1 VTVRALKPPPDWLVS
16 GQPAVRPRGP
26 SVPRG
31 SRRRTAFL
39 EKTLSDGADVARRAM
54 YAESAE
60 PHGDVRGILF
70 RVDPRIKLVSL
81 FLLLVGVAL
90 VHSPLTLAAVYLGL
104 VVLAWI
110 GGLPVGSFV
119 KRVWLFVPLFT
130 AVTVAPATLSIIT
143 PGEIVVP
150 LWTWHGAPEGI
161 TAQGLTTAGLVIL
174 RVACSVSLVLL
185 VTISTSWN
193 RLLAALGALGVP
205 PIFVSVVAMAYR
217 YLFVLLGSVLDM
229 FLARKART
237 VQPIV
242 HNAGDRRFVGAAV
255 GTLLGRA
262 GHLSE
267 EVHQAMT
274 ARGYAGRHHP
284 LDGFRATGKDLLAL
298 AASLVVAVAIVGSD
312 HLLR

>member
-1 VTVRALKPPPDWLVS
+1 MCPS
-16 GQPAVRPRGP
+16 GCL
-26 SVPRG
+26 G
-31 SRRRTAFL
+31 SRKRAAFL
-39 EKTLSDGADVARRAM
+39 ERTLGDGADVVRRAM
-54 YAESAE
+54 YNESAE
-60 PHGDVRGILF
+60 PHGDLRRVLF
-70 RVDPRIKLVSL
+70 RIDPRIKLVAL
-81 FLLLVGVAL
+81 FVLLVGVAL
-90 VHSPLTLAAVYLGL
+90 VHSPVTLAAVYLGL
-104 VVLAWI
+104 VLLAWA
-110 GGLPVGSFV
+110 GGVPVRVFV

-130 AVTVAPATLSIIT
+130 AVAVAPATLSIIT
-143 PGEIVVP
+143 PGEVLVP
-150 LWTWHGAPEGI
+150 LWTWQGAPEGV
-161 TAQGLTTAGLVIL
+161 TSQGLTAAGLVIL

-205 PIFVSVVAMAYR
+205 RIFVTVIAMAYR

-229 FLARKART
+229 LLARKART
-237 VQPIV
+237 VQPVV
-242 HNAGDRRFVGAAV
+242 HNASDRRFVGAAV

-284 LDGFRATGKDLLAL
+284 LEAFRATGMDLLAL
-298 AASLVVAVAIVGSD
+298 AVSLMIAVAIVGSD